1 MTETHLQPGRSPVD
15 AASSFAVSSGPSLPP
30 AAGAPR
36 AARRLKP
43 LAVRLGVSAAIGAFF
58 VWVLHAGALP
68 LVPERS
74 VWAAFH
80 GWTFVAYL
88 LGWSVVHLL
97 RAGRWQLLLAPLAEV
112 PLRRIFAASFLG
124 YLAILMLPLR
134 TGEVVRPMLIRDRRR
149 LTVWAAAGTLGA
161 ERIVDG
167 LVLSVMLF
175 CALALST
182 PIVPLPDHLGD
193 LPIRVSMVPATAYV
207 ALIGFTGALLS
218 MLAFYV
224 WKEPTRKLLERL
236 VGTFSPRL
244 SHWISTRLES
254 LAEGLSF
261 LSGREHALPFVLLT
275 ALYWLLNAACTWLLA
290 WGVGL
295 GGFSL
300 IHACVVT
307 GVLAIGVLMPNAP
320 GFFGAFQFSVYAALA
335 MFYPREHV
343 FAEGALFV
351 FLLYLGQT
359 LVTFGF
365 AGWAAWFGGIGLRV
379 AGRGVPEGAPPSR

>member
-1 MTETHLQPGRSPVD
+1 MTETHLQSGGSPADVTPPFG
-15 AASSFAVSSGPSLPP
+15 ASSEPSPP
-30 AAGAPR
+30 SASPASRGHR
-36 AARRLKP
+36 SLKP
-43 LAVRLGVSAAIGAFF
+43 LALRLAVSTAIGAFF

-68 LVPERS
+68 LVPERG
-74 VWAAFH
+74 VWSTFR
-80 GWTFVAYL
+80 GWTLGAYL
-88 LGWSVVHLL
+88 LGWSGVHFL
-97 RAGRWQLLLAPLAEV
+97 RAGRWRLLLAPLAEV
-112 PLRRIFAASFLG
+112 PMRRIFAASFLG
-124 YLAILMLPLR
+124 FLAILMLPLR
-134 TGEVVRPMLIRDRRR
+134 TGEVVRPLLIRDRGR
-149 LTVWAAAGTLGA
+149 LTVWAVAGTLGA

-175 CALALST
+175 CALALSR
-182 PIVPLPDHLGD
+182 PIEPLPDHLGD
-193 LPIRVSMVPATAYV
+193 LPIRVSMVPTTAYV
-207 ALIGFTGALLS
+207 ALLVFTAALLS

-224 WKEPTRKLLERL
+224 WKEPTRKLLERV
-236 VGTFSPRL
+236 VGMFSLRL

-261 LSGREHALPFVLLT
+261 LSGRRHALPFLLLT
-275 ALYWLLNAACTWLLA
+275 ILYWLLNAACTWLLA

-295 GGFSL
+295 GGFNL

-307 GVLAIGVLMPNAP
+307 GVLAVGILVPNAP

-335 MFYPREHV
+335 MFYPREQV

-365 AGWAAWFGGIGLRV
+365 AAWAAWFGGLSLRG
-379 AGRGVPEGAPPSR
+379 AGREVREGAV